1 MVSDRDVE
9 VPYGSSNDYYSSA
22 GATRPL
28 DDLDREGEQSGDQ
41 AKSERQVRLPLG
53 RALARPLER
62 EVMRRERIGRLG
74 HGAEILM
81 APDPLVVALAV
92 QAGQHPAGVRNAAHQ
107 AQPRQQLE

>member
-74 HGAEILM
+74 HGAGMLRG
-81 APDPLVVALAV
+81 ADPRVVAPAV
-92 QAGQHPAGVRNAAHQ
+92 QAARDPPAARAASP
-107 AQPRQQLE
+107 A